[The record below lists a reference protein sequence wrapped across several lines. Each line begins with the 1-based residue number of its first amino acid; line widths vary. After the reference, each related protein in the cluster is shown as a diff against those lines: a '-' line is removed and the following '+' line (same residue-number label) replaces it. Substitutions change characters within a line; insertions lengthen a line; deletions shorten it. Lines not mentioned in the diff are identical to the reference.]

1 MSQTYGHRSANP
13 DRRSGVTHFF
23 SRVKGRASTPHAF
36 ACQMIGRHLPCSR
49 QFDVC
54 PVRAGRAPGLIEVA
68 LDLSPL
74 TCAPLSFGVR
84 LLGTDFLLF
93 SASIGGE
100 NNCAVQDPSQQN
112 GFKARVLMGGGRQCE
127 DQFISV
133 QPGEGVAW
141 SFAQHRGRVRKIAVG
156 FRGQIVGIS
165 LRNLGDSKLHLRT
178 IRTRKTPL
186 LTEPIAPTRPDERCL
201 IFGKSV

>member
-112 GFKARVLMGGGRQCE
+112 GFKARVLMGGGGNVKINLFPFNRAKGLHGRSHNTE
-127 DQFISV
+127 DESEKSQLDFAGKLWEFRFVTLAIQSCICARSG
-133 QPGEGVAW
+133 PG
-141 SFAQHRGRVRKIAVG
+141 K
-156 FRGQIVGIS
+156 
-165 LRNLGDSKLHLRT
+165 LRY
-178 IRTRKTPL
+178 
-186 LTEPIAPTRPDERCL
+186 
-201 IFGKSV
+201 